1 MAKKIPTELYRTTL
15 IYGVLWIIFGG
26 LLLIHYL
33 NLLPN
38 FFNMLGVWLFVAM
51 FFILPI
57 TTLLFLLEWVKFFL
71 TWVIPKKYV
80 IHFGFVILLLLF
92 YISILLIGQWFFVD
106 EEQIQVQYFAN
117 IMVLFLLII
126 VGLWLLVWG
135 LSIVISQVVAMV
147 WYRLTK
153 KPLNQWGEQLI
164 YMLVFVSVYWSI
176 RYLVEDIPLV
186 EWLFNKM

>member
-38 FFNMLGVWLFVAM
+38 FFNMLGVWLFVAI